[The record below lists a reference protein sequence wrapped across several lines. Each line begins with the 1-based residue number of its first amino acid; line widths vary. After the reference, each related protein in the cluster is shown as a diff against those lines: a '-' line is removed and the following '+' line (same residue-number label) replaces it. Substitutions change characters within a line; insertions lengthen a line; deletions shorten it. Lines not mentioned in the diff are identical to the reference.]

1 VAVIK
6 PINSGASLEISINYV
21 LREDKTETK
30 LVSGVLCIP
39 ELALE
44 QMNDTKELWEKKDGR
59 QFKHFIQ
66 SFPADENISADA
78 AHAIGLKFAEQMFPG
93 FEILIATHQD
103 KIHTHTHFIVNSVNF
118 ETGYKIQN
126 SYHDLKSMRD
136 YSDELCRQNGLS
148 VLDEWSYE
156 NKGKSH
162 SKKSEEIAKR
172 AVDGKYKSHK
182 LDCYRSVISAVG
194 EAISKD
200 DFTSKMNQSGWN
212 VEWSEKKKHI
222 TFINQENPKQ
232 KNRYSTLTAEYDN
245 YKSPD
250 ILGEHERLPCSSN
263 FKDELLKRFAQNAEP
278 LVAVEQPKSTPLSRQ
293 ERDKIKSRIEALESC
308 IEAAAKRKKYK
319 SVNDYLEELKKK
331 PKNIFNRK
339 SIEKE
344 INDYEYRHFHQL
356 NEYIDAL
363 TILPEGK
370 ITPKKWQ
377 AEIDELKNILD
388 TDSPKVSIKERIK
401 NKSSIDRNEE
411 IIKRERSNKK
421 SYELE

>member
-21 LREDKTETK
+21 LREDKTETR
-30 LVSGVLCIP
+30 LISGVLCIP

-44 QMNDTKELWEKKDGR
+44 QMNDTKELWDKTDGR

-66 SFPADENISADA
+66 SFPADENVSANE
-78 AHAIGLKFAEQMFPG
+78 AHTIGLKFAEKMFPG
-93 FEILIATHQD
+93 FEILIATHKD
-103 KIHTHTHFIVNSVNF
+103 KLHTHTHFIVNSVNL

-126 SYHDLKSMRD
+126 SYHDLKAMRD

-148 VLDEWSYE
+148 VLEEWSYA

-182 LDCYRSVISAVG
+182 LDCYRAVFAAVSNAKG
-194 EAISKD
+194 KD
-200 DFTSKMNQSGWN
+200 EFILLMNKSGWN
-212 VEWSEKKKHI
+212 VEWGEKKKHI
-222 TFINQENPKQ
+222 TFTNKNNPKQ
-232 KNRYSTLTAEYDN
+232 KNRYSTLAAEYDN
-245 YKSPD
+245 YKSAD
-250 ILGEHERLPCSSN
+250 ILGEHERLPCSAN

-278 LVAVEQPKSTPLSRQ
+278 PVVVEQPKPAPLSRQ
-293 ERDKIKSRIEALESC
+293 ERDRIKLKVEALEIC
-308 IEAAAKRKKYK
+308 IKAAAKRKKYK
-319 SVNDYLEELKKK
+319 PVNDYLEELKRK

-344 INDYEYRHFHQL
+344 ISDYEYRHFHQL

-377 AEIDELKNILD
+377 AELNELKNILD

-401 NKSSIDRNEE
+401 NKSSLDRNEE
-411 IIKRERSNKK
+411 IIKRERSNKR